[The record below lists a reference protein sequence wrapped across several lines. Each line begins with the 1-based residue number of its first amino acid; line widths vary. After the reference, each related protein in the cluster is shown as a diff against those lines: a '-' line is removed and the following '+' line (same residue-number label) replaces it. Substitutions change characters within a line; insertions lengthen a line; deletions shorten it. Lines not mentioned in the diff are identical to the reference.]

1 MTEGMIDDLIVMEG
15 GMFSDNYSNTG
26 CRLCLKVDVEND
38 KVYYQECY
46 SRFDNFTGKNRY
58 GDKRTDKINHP
69 RPGLKTMTMHQFYGK
84 AIGWV

>member
-15 GMFSDNYSNTG
+15 QQFAYNFSTTG
-26 CRLCLKVDVEND
+26 CALCLKVDVEND
-38 KVYYQECY
+38 QVFYQECY
-46 SRFDNFTGKNRY
+46 SRYDNFTGKNRY

-69 RPGLKTMTMHQFYGK
+69 RPGLKTMTMHEFYGA